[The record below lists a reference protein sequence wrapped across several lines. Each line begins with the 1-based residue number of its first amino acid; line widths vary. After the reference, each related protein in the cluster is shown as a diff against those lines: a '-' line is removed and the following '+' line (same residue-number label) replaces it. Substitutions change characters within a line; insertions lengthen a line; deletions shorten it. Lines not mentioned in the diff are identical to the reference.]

1 MILFYDRSN
10 NNNRNFFFEES
21 LKNSEVNVTFNKA
34 VIPGKLWLN
43 WHMTHKHDSYA
54 WIIRYYSYQYAFEI
68 SCIDMQKSLG
78 YWVRVPKQKK

>member
-34 VIPGKLWLN
+34 VISGKLWLN
-43 WHMTHKHDSYA
+43 WHMTHIHDSYA
-54 WIIRYYSYQYAFEI
+54 WSMQHGAYGIIHTS
-68 SCIDMQKSLG
+68 MHLKSAVLIC
-78 YWVRVPKQKK
+78 KNH

>member
-34 VIPGKLWLN
+34 VIPGKLWLS
-43 WHMTHKHDSYA
+43 WHMTHIHDSYA
-54 WIIRYYSYQYAFEI
+54 WIIPVEI